1 MDPITASILL
11 SAGTNLAGFG
21 LKKFLGS
28 GRPDYEIPDSAR
40 QALSMARIQAADPNI
55 PGEQK
60 AIERAGVSAANSARV
75 AQESG
80 NALEAL
86 PSIQGQY
93 DVTTQGILARSEA
106 DHKNDQ
112 QRLAQQ
118 LAQMAHYDDMRYQMN
133 EYAPYAEKQQETRDL
148 VGALSTNLSSALLH
162 QGLGGSTSDAMTTDS
177 APKFSVLT
185 EDGPYSTMADAPI
198 LGTPTL
204 PQLPYSVKP
213 VGADMQPLIDYGIVT
228 APAATLPQ
236 KTIAPMSS
244 GTSIDENEQIRIL
257 LELLQKQPTN

>member
-1 MDPITASILL
+1 MDPVTASILL

-21 LKKFLGS
+21 LKRFLGS

-40 QALSMARIQAADPNI
+40 QALNLARIHAADPNM

-93 DVTTQGILARSEA
+93 DATTQGILARSEA
-106 DHKNDQ
+106 DQKADQ

-118 LAQMAHYDDMRYQMN
+118 LAQMAQYEDMRYQMN

-148 VGALSTNLSSALLH
+148 VGSLSTNLSSALLH
-162 QGLGGSTSDAMTTDS
+162 QGLSADGAGATSSAPNFLANVGDAPASTMSDAP
-177 APKFSVLT
+177 APLSV
-185 EDGPYSTMADAPI
+185 P
-198 LGTPTL
+198 PTL
-204 PQLPYSVKP
+204 PSLNSKVVAGQMP
-213 VGADMQPLIDYGIVT
+213 V
-228 APAATLPQ
+228 LPQ
-236 KTIAPMSS
+236 KGFKVTTNADA
-244 GTSIDENEQIRIL
+244 GTEDYDVIRL
-257 LELLQKQPTN
+257 LLNRLEKQPTAYPY

>member
-21 LKKFLGS
+21 LKRFLGS

-40 QALSMARIQAADPNI
+40 QALNLARIQAADPNM

-93 DVTTQGILARSEA
+93 DATTQGILARSEA
-106 DHKNDQ
+106 DQ
-112 QRLAQQ
+112 QRDMSNLSNQLLDMAQYKDQEWQ
-118 LAQMAHYDDMRYQMN
+118 LN
-133 EYAPYAEKQQETRDL
+133 KFAPYAEKQQETRDL
-148 VGALSTNLSSALLH
+148 VGALSTNLSSALMH
-162 QGLGGSTSDAMTTDS
+162 QGLNGQTMTRGTENEAAEGIQPAS
-177 APKFSVLT
+177 EEAGEYTRQPAPSL
-185 EDGPYSTMADAPI
+185 
-198 LGTPTL
+198 L
-204 PQLPYSVKP
+204 PQKSMMPVVSDGGRLPQRPYSVQTNAEA
-213 VGADMQPLIDYGIVT
+213 GAEDY
-228 APAATLPQ
+228 
-236 KTIAPMSS
+236 
-244 GTSIDENEQIRIL
+244 DQIRLLLNL
-257 LELLQKQPTN
+257 LEKQPTAYPY

>member
-21 LKKFLGS
+21 LKRFLGS

-40 QALSMARIQAADPNI
+40 QALNLARIHAAGPNM

-93 DVTTQGILARSEA
+93 DAATQGILARSEA
-106 DHKNDQ
+106 DQKADQ
-112 QRLAQQ
+112 QRLVQQ
-118 LAQMAHYDDMRYQMN
+118 LGQMAQYEDMRYQMN

-148 VGALSTNLSSALLH
+148 VGALSTNLSSALLY
-162 QGLGGSTSDAMTTDS
+162 QGLAGNPDAMNVKDS

-185 EDGPYSTMADAPI
+185 EDGPYSTMADAPAP
-198 LGTPTL
+198 LSVPPTL
-204 PQLPYSVKP
+204 PSLNSKVVAGQMP
-213 VGADMQPLIDYGIVT
+213 V
-228 APAATLPQ
+228 LPQ
-236 KTIAPMSS
+236 KGFKVTTNADA
-244 GTSIDENEQIRIL
+244 GAEDYDVIRL
-257 LELLQKQPTN
+257 LLNRLEKQPTAYPY

>member
-1 MDPITASILL
+1 MDPVTASILL

-21 LKKFLGS
+21 LKRFLGS

-40 QALSMARIQAADPNI
+40 QALNLARIHAADPNM

-93 DVTTQGILARSEA
+93 DATTQGVLARSEA
-106 DHKNDQ
+106 DQ
-112 QRLAQQ
+112 QRDMGNLSNQLLNMAQYKDQEWQ
-118 LAQMAHYDDMRYQMN
+118 LN
-133 EYAPYAEKQQETRDL
+133 KFAPYAEKQQEARDL

-162 QGLGGSTSDAMTTDS
+162 QGLAEKPSGAINNKEDA
-177 APKFSVLT
+177 PVFSVLT
-185 EDGPYSTMADAPI
+185 EDGPYSTMADAPV

-204 PQLPYSVKP
+204 PQLPYSVKSIGSG
-213 VGADMQPLIDYGIVT
+213 VQPLLDNGIVS
-228 APAATLPQ
+228 APSSTIPQ
-236 KTIAPMSS
+236 KAIAPITNPLS
-244 GTSIDENEQIRIL
+244 EEEQIRML
-257 LELLQKQPTN
+257 LDMLQKQPSN